1 MDRTM
6 TEADR
11 GAYEAWLAS
20 PSISTPDGDEMIIAF
35 KLARRLGSDPTDVLR
50 ALRGQR
56 GQSRYLDRRIEEAVA
71 RDPSITFVRD
81 GKVRRTAFV

>member
-1 MDRTM
+1 M
-6 TEADR
+6 TEADGR
-11 GAYEAWLAS
+11 RYQAWLAS

-35 KLARRLGSDPTDVLR
+35 KLAKRLGEEPTDVLR

-56 GQSRYLDRRIEEAVA
+56 GQNAYLKGRIEQAVE

-81 GKVRRTAFV
+81 GRVRRTAFV